1 MVEDK
6 NQHYVPQFYF
16 RLFSNDGKNISI
28 FNINNKKH
36 FIGPFK
42 KQSSKDYFYFKG
54 KELEEAFG
62 RLETSQKEAI
72 NKLITLKSF
81 KKISKEEYIEILRF
95 ITFQNTRTNYA
106 KRAANETTQ
115 YLVREYV
122 KPKMLQD
129 KNLTKEIEKEE
140 IEKVDITFPADHLI
154 SINCGIQ
161 APILISDLI
170 PTLLVNKTDSEF
182 IFSDNPIIFYN
193 LFFHKDTFHSHIG
206 FQSPGLIIFC
216 PISKDLCLL
225 LYDSKF
231 YNVGEIKE
239 NLLEINNFK
248 DIENI
253 NKLQLH
259 RCDKNIYYTNP
270 NKKEEID
277 KLFNE
282 FSKKNKKNESITKLE
297 KLKIINKPNSEVLM
311 MGERNINEKIDF
323 SFLRIKDF
331 EGEVGRI
338 RKQELVNVFNAFL
351 KKDKE

>member
-16 RLFSNDGKNISI
+16 RFFSNDGVNISI
-28 FNINNKKH
+28 FNINNKNH
-36 FIGPFK
+36 FVGPFK

-95 ITFQNTRTNYA
+95 ITFQNSRTNYA
-106 KRAANETTQ
+106 KRAANEATQ

-129 KNLTKEIEKEE
+129 EKLTKEIKKED
-140 IEKVDITFPADHLI
+140 IEKVDLTFPADHLI

-161 APILISDLI
+161 APILIRDLI
-170 PTLLVNKTDSEF
+170 PTLLVNKTNSDF

-231 YNVGEIKE
+231 YNVDKTKE
-239 NLLEINNFK
+239 NLLEINKLK

-259 RCDKNIYYTNP
+259 RCDKNIYYVNS

-277 KLFNE
+277 KLFSE
-282 FSKKNKKNESITKLE
+282 FSKNNKKNQSITKLE
-297 KLKIINKPNSEVLM
+297 KLKVINKPNSEILM
-311 MGERNINEKIDF
+311 MGERNINEEINF
-323 SFLRIKDF
+323 SFLKIKNI
-331 EGEVGRI
+331 EGEIGII
-338 RKQELVNVFNAFL
+338 RNQELVDVFNAFL
-351 KKDKE
+351 KRDE